1 MGYYK
6 ALGGSGKSGGD
17 TFHNL
22 PPPAPPHPHQSQL
35 GLFGMLSFS
44 HKLKIIVK
52 VAYSQNL
59 TIGKCAVF
67 EIHAIEVLFRKTNL
81 AAKYRY
87 DPGLLV
93 FVVYPIF
100 LSDDISYIS
109 NHSVK
114 KYREIQSAFLTMD
127 GTRVT
132 HVLKRTR

>member
-1 MGYYK
+1 MDNSGEGGGSLGYYK

-22 PPPAPPHPHQSQL
+22 PPPPPPDPHQSQL

-100 LSDDISYIS
+100 LSDDISYTTIS
-109 NHSVK
+109 
-114 KYREIQSAFLTMD
+114 
-127 GTRVT
+127 
-132 HVLKRTR
+132 